1 MKQGPCLEHC
11 YSKQTLHILI
21 VILVSILIGII
32 IGINLGI
39 LIKKHGVYFDF
50 SVQAK
55 EKNNY

>member
-1 MKQGPCLEHC
+1 MNLQLLCN
-11 YSKQTLHILI
+11 
-21 VILVSILIGII
+21 VNGII